1 MTKEAAAA
9 EIAKLLQRGEYKLV
23 LAESCTAGYIAM
35 MLGEIPGIS
44 KNFCGSFVTYRTPS
58 KRRWLG
64 VKKKHIKAFTTESQ
78 PVADRMAKLALK
90 QTPEAD
96 YALSIVG
103 HLGPNAPKE
112 KDGIIWVSVARRTRK
127 GNIKVKEQVEY
138 TCSANHDT
146 PNGTALRTAR
156 RAEATEAALTALA
169 RHLNKVILGKP
180 NDKANVT
187 EKLKNHGKKKAKVE
201 KPAKKK
207 KTKQATD

>member
-1 MTKEAAAA
+1 MTKEAAAV

-23 LAESCTAGYIAM
+23 LAESCTSGYIAT

-44 KNFCGSFVTYRTPS
+44 KCFCGSFVTYRTPS

-90 QTPEAD
+90 NTPEAD

-112 KDGIIWVSVARRTRK
+112 KDGVIWVSIARRTRK
-127 GNIKVKEQVEY
+127 GNIKVKDQIEY
-138 TCSANHDT
+138 TCSIHDT
-146 PNGTALRTAR
+146 TNGAALRTAR
-156 RAEATEAALTALA
+156 RSEATEAALTALA

-180 NDKANVT
+180 NDKPNVS
-187 EKLKNHGKKKAKVE
+187 EKLKNHGKKK
-201 KPAKKK
+201 PAK
-207 KTKQATD
+207 KTKQAAD